1 MQLRDKSRYGI
12 FRANSN
18 IGIVLVDISI
28 RGFGE
33 RIIVSKNKKE
43 LYSINTLD
51 YIDENDI
58 DYDLYDYKETDELLV
73 VEDIQIEKPFIKCL
87 KRYR

>member
-33 RIIVSKNKKE
+33 RIIV
-43 LYSINTLD
+43 
-51 YIDENDI
+51 
-58 DYDLYDYKETDELLV
+58 
-73 VEDIQIEKPFIKCL
+73 
-87 KRYR
+87 